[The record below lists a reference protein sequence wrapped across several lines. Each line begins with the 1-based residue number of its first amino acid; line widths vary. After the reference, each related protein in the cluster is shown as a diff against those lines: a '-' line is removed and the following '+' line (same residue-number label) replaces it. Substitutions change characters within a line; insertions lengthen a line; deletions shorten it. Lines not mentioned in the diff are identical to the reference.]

1 VPAGITAERLA
12 YIVDKNTLKHGLFT
26 PGTHIEVS
34 GVERLDADR
43 PDTVLILAWNLAD
56 EVRAQLRSFEERGGR
71 FVVPLPAPRYL

>member
-1 VPAGITAERLA
+1 V
-12 YIVDKNTLKHGLFT
+12 
-26 PGTHIEVS
+26 
-34 GVERLDADR
+34 DR